1 VFVSAVRLVNF
12 RSYRDATVTLQPGLN
27 IVAGENAAGKTN
39 LLEGAFYALRAA
51 SPRTRREDK
60 LITWGEAFT
69 RVYVR
74 LAEHAGGTEP
84 QHAMEVAYAPGQGKR
99 IRIDGVEAA
108 ADQLRRRAQVFIFVP
123 ESLLLIKGSP
133 ARRRAHVDVFAAGL
147 DPGYEAAHVELQ
159 AALRQRN
166 MQLLRLRD
174 GSPPSSLDPWDA
186 QLAHAAVE
194 LGRRRRTMIAALA
207 AHFAELAAAL
217 APGDGRFGLSLVS
230 QLAEIDYDEVAC
242 LAALQA
248 RRGREIQRGHS
259 TFGPHRDDVAFTEGE
274 RDLRLFGSQG
284 EQRAAVLALLLAE
297 RAVAEEKTGDLGTL
311 FLDDVMS
318 ELDDSR
324 RRLLVRLLTS
334 PGQAIVTTTNL
345 HYFTEEELQRA
356 AIIQLPLTHAAAG
369 DSVRE
374 GEGDSAREGDRVDL
388 RKGAGG
394 AADKGAGE
402 GVRADVYEGG
412 GAVAGAVAGE
422 EPGQVAPGSDG

>member
-1 VFVSAVRLVNF
+1 MFVSAVRLVNF
-12 RSYRDATVTLQPGLN
+12 RSYRDATVALQPGLN
-27 IVAGENAAGKTN
+27 IVAGENATGKTN
-39 LLEGAFYALRAA
+39 LLEGAFFALRAA
-51 SPRTRREDK
+51 APRTRREDK
-60 LITWGEAFT
+60 LITWGEVFT
-69 RVYVR
+69 RVDVR
-74 LAEHAGGTEP
+74 LTEHAGGGAEP
-84 QHAMEVAYAPGQGKR
+84 QHAVEVAYAPGQGKR

-147 DPGYEAAHVELQ
+147 DPGYEAAHAELQ

-166 MQLLRLRD
+166 MQLVRLRD
-174 GSPPSSLDPWDA
+174 GSPPSSLDPWDT

-194 LGRRRRTMIAALA
+194 LGRRRRTMVAALA
-207 AHFAELAAAL
+207 GHFAEVAAAL
-217 APGDGRFGLSLVS
+217 APGEGRFGLRLVS
-230 QLAEIDYDEVAC
+230 QLAEIDYDETAC

-248 RRGREIQRGHS
+248 RRGRETQRGHS
-259 TFGPHRDDVAFTEGE
+259 TFGPHRDDIVFTEGE

-297 RAVAEEKTGDLGTL
+297 RAVAEETTGDLGTL

-345 HYFTEEELQRA
+345 HYFTEEELQQA
-356 AIIQLPLTHAAAG
+356 AIIQLPLTQ
-369 DSVRE
+369 E
-374 GEGDSAREGDRVDL
+374 GEGDSVQE
-388 RKGAGG
+388 
-394 AADKGAGE
+394 GAGE
-402 GVRADVYEGG
+402 NAHLGERGVVRAAAGDAPGGDPSEELGEG
-412 GAVAGAVAGE
+412 
-422 EPGQVAPGSDG
+422 APGSDG

>member
-1 VFVSAVRLVNF
+1 MFVSAVRLVNF
-12 RSYRDATVTLQPGLN
+12 RSYKDATIALQPGLN
-27 IVAGENAAGKTN
+27 IVAGENATGKTN
-39 LLEGAFYALRAA
+39 LLEGAFFALRAA

-69 RVYVR
+69 RVEVR
-74 LAEHAGGTEP
+74 LAEQADGGAAPDHTV
-84 QHAMEVAYAPGQGKR
+84 EVGYAPGQGKR
-99 IRIDGVEAA
+99 IRIDGVEAAA

-147 DPGYEAAHVELQ
+147 DPGYEAAHAELQ

-166 MQLLRLRD
+166 VQLLRLRD

-194 LGRRRRTMIAALA
+194 LGRRRRTMVAALA
-207 AHFAELAAAL
+207 EHFADVAAAL
-217 APGDGRFGLSLVS
+217 APDGGRFGLRLVS
-230 QLAEIDYDEVAC
+230 QLTEIEYDEQAC
-242 LAALQA
+242 LAALQM

-259 TFGPHRDDVAFTEGE
+259 TFGPHRDDIVFTEGE

-297 RAVAEEKTGDLGTL
+297 RAVAEEATGDLGTL

-324 RRLLVRLLTS
+324 RRLLVRRLTS

-345 HYFTEEELQRA
+345 HYFTEEELEQA
-356 AIIQLPLTHAAAG
+356 AIIQLPLPHEDG
-369 DSVRE
+369 
-374 GEGDSAREGDRVDL
+374 GEGTA
-388 RKGAGG
+388 
-394 AADKGAGE
+394 
-402 GVRADVYEGG
+402 
-412 GAVAGAVAGE
+412 
-422 EPGQVAPGSDG
+422 EPHG

>member
-12 RSYRDATVTLQPGLN
+12 RSYRDATVALQPGLN
-27 IVAGENAAGKTN
+27 IVAGENATGKTN
-39 LLEGAFYALRAA
+39 LLEGAFFALRAA

-60 LITWGEAFT
+60 LITWGETFT
-69 RVYVR
+69 RVDVR
-74 LAEHAGGTEP
+74 LAEQAEGAAAP
-84 QHAMEVAYAPGQGKR
+84 QHAVEVGYAPGQGKR
-99 IRIDGVEAA
+99 IRIDGVEAAA

-133 ARRRAHVDVFAAGL
+133 ARRRAHIDVFAAGL
-147 DPGYEAAHVELQ
+147 DPGYGAAHVELQ
-159 AALRQRN
+159 TALRQRN
-166 MQLLRLRD
+166 MQLVRLRD

-194 LGRRRRTMIAALA
+194 LGRRRRTMVEALA
-207 AHFAELAAAL
+207 GHFAEVAAAL
-217 APGDGRFGLSLVS
+217 APGDGRFALRLVS
-230 QLAEIDYDEVAC
+230 QLAEIDYDEPAC

-259 TFGPHRDDVAFTEGE
+259 TFGPHRDDIVFTEGE

-297 RAVAEEKTGDLGTL
+297 RAVAEEETGDLGTL

-345 HYFTEEELQRA
+345 HYFTEEELEQA
-356 AIIQLPLTHAAAG
+356 AIIQLPLT
-369 DSVRE
+369 
-374 GEGDSAREGDRVDL
+374 GEGTGADAHEG
-388 RKGAGG
+388 
-394 AADKGAGE
+394 ADDDAQERRG
-402 GVRADVYEGG
+402 
-412 GAVAGAVAGE
+412 
-422 EPGQVAPGSDG
+422 

>member
-1 VFVSAVRLVNF
+1 MFVSAVRLVNF
-12 RSYRDATVTLQPGLN
+12 RSYRDATVALQPGLN
-27 IVAGENAAGKTN
+27 IVAGENATGKTN
-39 LLEGAFYALRAA
+39 RLEGAFFALRAA

-60 LITWGEAFT
+60 LITWGETFT
-69 RVYVR
+69 RVDVR
-74 LAEHAGGTEP
+74 LAEQAEGAAAP
-84 QHAMEVAYAPGQGKR
+84 QHAVEVGYAPGQGKR
-99 IRIDGVEAA
+99 IRIDGVEAAA

-133 ARRRAHVDVFAAGL
+133 ARRRAHIDVFAAGL
-147 DPGYEAAHVELQ
+147 DPGYGAAHVELQ
-159 AALRQRN
+159 TALRQRN
-166 MQLLRLRD
+166 MQLVRLRD

-194 LGRRRRTMIAALA
+194 LGRRRRTMVEALA
-207 AHFAELAAAL
+207 GHFAEVAAAL
-217 APGDGRFGLSLVS
+217 APGDGRFALRLAS
-230 QLAEIDYDEVAC
+230 QLAEIDYDEPAC

-259 TFGPHRDDVAFTEGE
+259 TFGPHRDDIVFTEGE

-297 RAVAEEKTGDLGTL
+297 RAVAEEETGDLGTL

-345 HYFTEEELQRA
+345 HYFTEDELEQA
-356 AIIQLPLTHAAAG
+356 AIIQLPLT
-369 DSVRE
+369 
-374 GEGDSAREGDRVDL
+374 GE
-388 RKGAGG
+388 
-394 AADKGAGE
+394 GAGE
-402 GVRADVYEGG
+402 GTGEG
-412 GAVAGAVAGE
+412 AE
-422 EPGQVAPGSDG
+422 EPHG